1 MSEISRRALLAGV
14 TATAATAAFGSMS
27 ILPGSLIAQPRPA
40 AAVAPKEDLFIE
52 LSEALTGI
60 DKNLLSPGVDPFR
73 FRDAVFNRAN
83 RANNDPRDAEILTK
97 LLAKFKEAK
106 NANAQGFVMDPIKKL
121 YEDAEKPENKVEYE
135 PMKFLMRS
143 IILAW
148 YLGAWYAPQELKNKS
163 YATKD
168 PQRGY
173 YSTRRYSQE
182 VLIPYEV
189 ISPNA
194 YTNGMVWRIAQ
205 AHPMGY
211 SNLQFGYWGKEPPDK
226 DTFIKPLKP
235 DPVNPDPKTVVSATA
250 DSK

>member
-1 MSEISRRALLAGV
+1 MTEISRRALLAGA
-14 TATAATAAFGSMS
+14 TATAATAVFGSMLIS
-27 ILPGSLIAQPRPA
+27 PSSLVAQPSPI
-40 AAVAPKEDLFIE
+40 VAGSPNEDTFIE
-52 LSEALTGI
+52 LSAALTGI
-60 DKNLLSPGVDPFR
+60 DKDLLSPGVDPFR
-73 FRDAVFNRAN
+73 LRDAVFDRAN
-83 RANNDPRDAEILTK
+83 QANNDPKDAEILAK
-97 LLAKFKEAK
+97 LLAKFEEAK
-106 NANAQGFVMDPIKKL
+106 NANAQGSAMDPVKKL

-148 YLGAWYAPQELKNKS
+148 YLGAWYKPQELKNKS
-163 YATKD
+163 YAAKN

-173 YSTRRYSQE
+173 YSTRRYSAE

-194 YTNGMVWRIAQ
+194 YTNGMVWRVAQ

-211 SNLQFGYWGKEPPDK
+211 SNLQFGYWSKEPPDQ
-226 DTFIKPLKP
+226 DMFTKPLKP
-235 DPVNPDPKTVVSATA
+235 DSPDADLKTVGSAKA

>member
-1 MSEISRRALLAGV
+1 MTEISRRALLAGA
-14 TATAATAAFGSMS
+14 TATAVTAAFGSMLMPS
-27 ILPGSLIAQPRPA
+27 SSLIAQPSPA

-52 LSEALTGI
+52 LSAALTGI
-60 DKNLLSPGVDPFR
+60 DKELLSPGVDPFR
-73 FRDAVFNRAN
+73 LRDAVFDRAN
-83 RANNDPRDAEILTK
+83 KANNDPEAAAILTK

-106 NANAQGFVMDPIKKL
+106 NANAQGFVIDPIKKL

-163 YATKD
+163 YAAKD
-168 PQRGY
+168 QQHGY

-194 YTNGMVWRIAQ
+194 YTNGMVWRVAQ

-226 DTFIKPLKP
+226 DTFTKPLEP
-235 DPVNPDPKTVVSATA
+235 DPPNA
-250 DSK
+250 DSKTVGSAKADSK